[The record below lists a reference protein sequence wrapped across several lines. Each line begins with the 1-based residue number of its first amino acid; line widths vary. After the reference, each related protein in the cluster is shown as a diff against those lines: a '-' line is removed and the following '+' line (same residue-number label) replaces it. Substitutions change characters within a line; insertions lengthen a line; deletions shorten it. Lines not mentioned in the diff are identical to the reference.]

1 MAATALNDNH
11 IASTSSSQNEHSDI
25 DDDGA
30 SNSHGPADD
39 EELEEIKARVR
50 EMEEE
55 AEKLKQM
62 QDDITSQITNNSPSK
77 FKFNFLIS

>member
-1 MAATALNDNH
+1 MASAMINDNH
-11 IASTSSSQNEHSDI
+11 VASSSQADTNSDMDEPNESI
-25 DDDGA
+25 TSMERTTAGTE
-30 SNSHGPADD
+30 D

-62 QDDITSQITNNSPSK
+62 QDDILANSNQSK
-77 FKFNFLIS
+77 FTLFGI

>member
-1 MAATALNDNH
+1 MTSTATASTLNENH
-11 IASTSSSQNEHSDI
+11 IASTSSPNDHFDVDEDVVDQTNET
-25 DDDGA
+25 
-30 SNSHGPADD
+30 ADD

-62 QDDITSQITNNSPSK
+62 QDDITSQISNTGSSK
-77 FKFNFLIS
+77 S